1 MRYSVFKGIVLA
13 GAIAVATVSAPMTA
27 NAKVVVSE
35 ATKYYSIKGKNGLEV
50 SKAMLSGGARNIN
63 MRHAIAA
70 TATRFDVG
78 KADVVVKNGRCVVN
92 DVVVKLDITFYYP
105 TWPGKKGASAQTQK
119 AWNAFHA
126 ELEKHERTHAS
137 IAKDGAKQLEKELKR
152 ISGTVASGC
161 RDFGR
166 FSAPRLNAVAAN
178 LKNRQLA
185 FDAKENQKNSKIT
198 KLQIALLK
206 SK

>member
-1 MRYSVFKGIVLA
+1 MLTTPIQKCAMLIAFWVAMLA
-13 GAIAVATVSAPMTA
+13 WPMA
-27 NAKVVVSE
+27 AYAKVVVSE

-70 TATRFDVG
+70 TATRFDIG
-78 KADVVVKNGRCVVN
+78 KADVAVKDGRCIVK
-92 DVVVKLDITFYYP
+92 DVVVKLDIVFYYP
-105 TWPGKKGASAQTQK
+105 AWPGKQGASAQTRK
-119 AWNAFHA
+119 AWDAFYA
-126 ELEKHERTHAS
+126 ELLKHERTHAA

-166 FSAPRLNAVAAN
+166 FSAPRLQAVAAN

-185 FDAKENQKNSKIT
+185 FDAKENQKSSKIT

-206 SK
+206 SQ